1 MDPIGYRWIDPIGF
15 AGEPRTKRPLFCS
28 MASMLRM
35 AREDLK
41 EIRGCNTDSCNYNG
55 GGTENLPKSHPGKT
69 NDFVYLY
76 MYICK
81 KHIYI

>member
-1 MDPIGYRWIDPIGF
+1 
-15 AGEPRTKRPLFCS
+15 

-55 GGTENLPKSHPGKT
+55 GGTENVAKVDIPENERPCV
-69 NDFVYLY
+69 FVHVY
-76 MYICK
+76 MQETDIYIYICI
-81 KHIYI
+81 HIYIYPESPPTNFAHW